1 MIMDCREQIREG
13 DILHD
18 AARKSF
24 EDEEVTPGHIKPEAL
39 AAHMFSSLSVRKP
52 TQPCHDKQK
61 SVWSIL
67 YYWYSNQL
75 GTGDVYSET
84 LWMADCTFL
93 YATMAPFVHDYSI
106 KSEMCRRN
114 QMLYN
119 EAPPWAHASLL
130 RYTSVP
136 AEATSR
142 VKATPRPAMDKAFM
156 RFQMFCEMYNAV
168 QQRQDLRTFER
179 THQQGVPPTQGTL
192 RLQTLLHDY
201 CRTLPLNLL
210 EEFRSVLWYVSTLW
224 AILLDDAPVRWCRGL
239 HIWRSTDRPAILCH
253 LCASG
258 FPLLRRALWATD
270 QLRYTIL
277 LSRFRTVPI
286 PTVGPGEVAQMQMRK
301 TFAPLS
307 GLVDRWADRGP
318 VPFEIQLQLRGEA
331 WIFRLQ
337 DEIRHR
343 TRTNWSHYFRICC
356 IPENQPW
363 PKHCEWGV
371 NPERWLNSS
380 IVCHRSRHL
389 NYKQY

>member
-1 MIMDCREQIREG
+1 MQMSGTEIPVEEALVEETPAKETSAQEKSAEEKPAGETPAGETPVEEKSAQEKSAFLAMLPVELIREG

-93 YATMAPFVHDYSI
+93 YATMAPFVQDYSI

-130 RYTSVP
+130 RYASVP

-142 VKATPRPAMDKAFM
+142 VEATPRPAMDKAFM

-168 QQRQDLRTFER
+168 EQRQDLRTFER

-201 CRTLPLNLL
+201 CRTLPLHLL
-210 EEFRSVLWYVSTLW
+210 EEFRSVL
-224 AILLDDAPVRWCRGL
+224 C
-239 HIWRSTDRPAILCH
+239 
-253 LCASG
+253 
-258 FPLLRRALWATD
+258 
-270 QLRYTIL
+270 
-277 LSRFRTVPI
+277 RFRTVPI
-286 PTVGPGEVAQMQMRK
+286 PVIGPGEVAQMQMRK

-343 TRTNWSHYFRICC
+343 A
-356 IPENQPW
+356 PLA
-363 PKHCEWGV
+363 KA
-371 NPERWLNSS
+371 L
-380 IVCHRSRHL
+380 
-389 NYKQY
+389 